1 MNNHLRSMYNTA
13 TAKLK
18 DIISDIDACAITH
31 DGWTSIST
39 ESYGTIT
46 LHFIDEDWKLFNV
59 VLQTRK
65 IIGQHTAEAI
75 KNNLMEAQVEWGFP
89 TPIATTDNAA
99 NELKAFQLLDWVQI
113 SCMGHNINLA
123 VKSAVA
129 EVHKLVVRGR
139 KVVQFFHKSS
149 TACTLLS
156 EKQKLL
162 LPPALQGH
170 KLITDVETRW
180 NSTLDMLQRL
190 LEQTAAVHAVLSDPA
205 LKGKSDTRLLYTTT
219 DQVNVE
225 AVIDFLKPFKDATLS
240 LSREDEPTLAAVL
253 PVIVKLEGHL
263 SVKES
268 DSGMIEIM
276 KGKALDNLSRRN
288 ILPDQKKALLLASLL
303 HPRSKKLNFVTESDR
318 HLAESHLRVSVFK
331 AKNVA
336 QNSQVEVISEIQ
348 SQGVSSNTL
357 QEILD
362 QANVLTVPAD
372 VKTQLVESVNNGESG
387 MRERESHQPPAKKP
401 KSDVMEWLDEIFFP
415 NSTTD
420 SGEDQEV
427 IINRE
432 IDLYLSADSS
442 TDRALSWWKQNCGIF
457 PNVAKI
463 AKQYL
468 CVPASS
474 VPSER
479 VFSLCGCIVN
489 KKRASLA
496 PENVDM
502 LVFLNKNYQKLK

>member
-1 MNNHLRSMYNTA
+1 
-13 TAKLK
+13 
-18 DIISDIDACAITH
+18 
-31 DGWTSIST
+31 
-39 ESYGTIT
+39 
-46 LHFIDEDWKLFNV
+46 
-59 VLQTRK
+59 
-65 IIGQHTAEAI
+65 
-75 KNNLMEAQVEWGFP
+75 MEAQVEWGFP

-123 VKSAVA
+123 VKSALAVA

-190 LEQTAAVHAVLSDPA
+190 LEQTAAVHAVLSEPA
-205 LKGKSDTRLLYTTT
+205 LKKGKSDTRLLYTIT

-240 LSREDEPTLAAVL
+240 LSLEDEPTLAAVL

-268 DSGMIEIM
+268 DSGMIECM
-276 KGKALDNLSRRN
+276 KGRTLDNMSRRN
-288 ILPDQKKALLLASLL
+288 ILPDQKKGLLLASLL
-303 HPRSKKLNFVTESDR
+303 HPRSKKQNFVTESDT

-336 QNSQVEVISEIQ
+336 QNSSQVEVKSEIQ

-362 QANVLTVPAD
+362 QADVLTVPEG
-372 VKTQLVESVNNGESG
+372 VKSQIVESVNNRESG
-387 MRERESHQPPAKKP
+387 VREKEIHQPRAKKP

-415 NSTTD
+415 NRSTTPD

-427 IINRE
+427 VINKE

-442 TDRALSWWKQNCGIF
+442 TDQALSWWKQNCGIF
-457 PNVAKI
+457 PNVAKN

-468 CVPASS
+468 
-474 VPSER
+474 
-479 VFSLCGCIVN
+479 LCTG
-489 KKRASLA
+489 
-496 PENVDM
+496 
-502 LVFLNKNYQKLK
+502 Q